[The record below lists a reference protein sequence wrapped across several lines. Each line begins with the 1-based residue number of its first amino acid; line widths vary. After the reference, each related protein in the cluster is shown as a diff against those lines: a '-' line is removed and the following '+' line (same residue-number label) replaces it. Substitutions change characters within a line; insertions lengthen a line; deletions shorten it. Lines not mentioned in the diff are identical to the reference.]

1 MNIKDMLIPLT
12 LAFLTTWAIQYFVFS
27 RYTTGSSTEIQS
39 GQTFTAPQS
48 QVETKPLN
56 REIDF
61 IDSDKAGLQEQD
73 TVIETDHAIY
83 TFSTGGAS
91 LKQLTFKRVADGKSI
106 LINTIEPGS
115 LVGREEKFLL
125 VALNEQTPYYY
136 TLVGKQELAGATELV
151 YKAQT
156 SQATIEKTITVH
168 HSKFQIDVAL
178 TVTPHTDSVQVRLLY
193 AAPRVMS
200 VKDDVI
206 SAVYNTQKGSLEK
219 DTRANIDLNKGWYM
233 PSVFGAEDRYF
244 AHAMV
249 SDQNKFARRAYY
261 AIRDTQLIAILESD
275 PIAQP
280 TTWNLSFFVGP
291 KDEKALIAVDPR
303 LEQLLDYSG
312 MLAPLARLL
321 LMVLNYLYGFLQN
334 YGWAIVVMT
343 ILINLLLLPLN
354 IRGAKGVKNAAE
366 MQKKLDYI
374 KKKYKDDPDTYARE
388 QAEIISKYGLGLA
401 GCLPKLVQLPIFFA
415 LSRVLSNSIQLYKA
429 PFLWI
434 SDLSSKDPYYILPIS
449 IMLGMI
455 FQSAAT
461 DPKQRFTMLAMAL
474 IFGAFMANVSAGLC
488 LYILVGILLMN
499 IQTYVQQK
507 LNWA

>member
-1 MNIKDMLIPLT
+1 MNIKDLVIPLT
-12 LAFLTTWAIQYFVFS
+12 LAFLTTWAVQYFVFS
-27 RYTTGSSTEIQS
+27 RYAGSSSTEIQS
-39 GQTFTAPQS
+39 GQTFTAPQN
-48 QVETKPLN
+48 QMETKPLN

-61 IDSDKAGLQEQD
+61 IDSDKMGMEEQD
-73 TVIETDHAIY
+73 TVIENEHAIY

-106 LINTIEPGS
+106 LINTIEPRES
-115 LVGREEKFLL
+115 LGREEKFLL

-136 TLVGKQELAGATELV
+136 TLVSTQDLAAATQLV

-156 SQATIEKTITVH
+156 PQATIEKVFTVH
-168 HSKFQIDVAL
+168 NNKFQIDVAL
-178 TVTPHTDSVQVRLLY
+178 TVTPHKDPVQVRMFY
-193 AAPRVMS
+193 AAPHVTG
-200 VKDDVI
+200 VKDDLI
-206 SAVYNTQKGSLEK
+206 SALYNTQKGSIEK
-219 DTRANIDLNKGWYM
+219 DSRANIDLNKGWHM
-233 PSVFGAEDRYF
+233 PSLFGAEDRYF
-244 AHAMV
+244 AHTMV

-275 PIAQP
+275 PISQP
-280 TTWNLSFFVGP
+280 TTWNLSFFAGP
-291 KDEKALIAVDPR
+291 KDEKALLAVDPR

-312 MLAPLARLL
+312 MLAPLSRLL

-343 ILINLLLLPLN
+343 LLINLLLLPLN
-354 IRGAKGVKNAAE
+354 IRGAKGIKKAAE
-366 MQKKLDYI
+366 MQKKLEYI

-388 QAEIISKYGLGLA
+388 QAEIISKYGLGLG
-401 GCLPKLVQLPIFFA
+401 GCLPKLIQLPIFFA

-434 SDLSSKDPYYILPIS
+434 TDLSSKDPYYILPIG
-449 IMLGMI
+449 IVLGMI
-455 FQSAAT
+455 FQSATT

-499 IQTYVQQK
+499 VQTYVQQK